1 MSKVIGL
8 CGELGSGKSEAARI
22 LNEDH
27 GFIRVKMTDP
37 LNQMLKALGI
47 AACDLDGPGREKPHP
62 LLCGKS
68 VRHAQ
73 QTLGTEWGRELINP
87 YFWTFHWSRTV
98 CDVRDLG
105 GNVVCENIRFPSEVE
120 TLTAVG
126 GELWEVRRPGLDGPQ
141 HAHVSEHHREFRAV
155 AARIIHN
162 NGTLESLR
170 ENVSGVYAEFAEIM
184 G

>member
-8 CGELGSGKSEAARI
+8 CGELGSGKSEVARI

-27 GFIRVKMTDP
+27 GFVRVKMTDP
-37 LNQMLKALGI
+37 LNAMLMALGI
-47 AACDLDGPGREKPHP
+47 DASELDGPSREEPHP

-73 QTLGTEWGRELINP
+73 QTLGTEWGRDLISQ
-87 YFWTFHWSRTV
+87 YLWTFLWSRNV
-98 CDVRDLG
+98 CDVLEVG
-105 GNVVCENIRFPSEVE
+105 GDVVCENIRFPSEME

-126 GELWEVRRPGLDGPQ
+126 GELWEVCRPGLDGPQ
-141 HAHVSEHHREFRAV
+141 HAHVSEQHREFRAD

-170 ENVSGVYAEFAEIM
+170 ENVSGVYAEFAE
-184 G
+184 